1 MDSAAGTARMGRE
14 RSTAFLGACRRL
26 GAALWEQAGIRA
38 ELLTLELAEERAR
51 VVGVLVAIATIVVGA
66 ALALAFAGLA
76 ALIAAW
82 DSPYRVTVAVL
93 FAVGYGVIAVVAGM
107 TVRHLLGRSSPLFR
121 HSLAEWRRDV
131 DALVPKVEPEP

>member
-1 MDSAAGTARMGRE
+1 MESAATARVGRE
-14 RSTAFLGACRRL
+14 RSTAFLAACRRL
-26 GAALWEQAGIRA
+26 AAALWEQAGIRV

-76 ALIAAW
+76 ALIVAW
-82 DSPYRVTVAVL
+82 DSPYRVTVAVI
-93 FAVGYGVIAVVAGM
+93 FAVGYGVIAIAAAM
-107 TVRHLLGRSSPLFR
+107 TVRHLLGRTSPLFR

-131 DALVPKVEPEP
+131 DALAPKIEPES

>member
-1 MDSAAGTARMGRE
+1 MDSAATARIGRE

-26 GAALWEQAGIRA
+26 ASALWEQAGIRV
-38 ELLTLELAEERAR
+38 ELLTLELAEERSR
-51 VVGVLVAIATIVVGA
+51 IVGVLVAIATIVVGA

-93 FAVGYGVIAVVAGM
+93 FAVGYGVIAIAAAM
-107 TVRHLLGRSSPLFR
+107 TVRHLLGRTSPLFR

-131 DALVPKVEPEP
+131 DALTPKIEPGP

>member
-1 MDSAAGTARMGRE
+1 MRE
-14 RSTAFLGACRRL
+14 REHAR
-26 GAALWEQAGIRA
+26 
-38 ELLTLELAEERAR
+38 LAEERSR
-51 VVGVLVAIATIVVGA
+51 IVGVLAAIATIVVGA

-93 FAVGYGVIAVVAGM
+93 FAVGYGVIAIAAAM
-107 TVRHLLGRSSPLFR
+107 TVRRLLGRTSPLFR

-131 DALVPKVEPEP
+131 DALTPKIEPGP